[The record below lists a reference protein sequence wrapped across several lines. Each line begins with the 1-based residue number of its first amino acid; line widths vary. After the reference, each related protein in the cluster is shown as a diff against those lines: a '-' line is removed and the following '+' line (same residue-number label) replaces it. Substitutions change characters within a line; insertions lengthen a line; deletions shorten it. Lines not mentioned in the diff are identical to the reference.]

1 MRPPV
6 LSQITKYADH
16 LEDYLASDESPER
29 DLPIVMSH
37 ASPVYSYP
45 IILYNTEQMTRRN
58 MLEGFL
64 KRAKQTDV
72 AEVWDYSVANL
83 AILAEHGIVGRHVPV
98 RTAVSRAQEMRED
111 ISGQRQIYDVGFSG
125 VLSNRRAAVLL
136 GLQQAGLRVRNVPIF
151 GRARDRA
158 LAQALCMINIHFAD
172 DYRVFESTRCD
183 PWLTVGVPVVSET
196 SLDDDPRCINVPY
209 SELIS
214 ATVQLVQRLK
224 AGRSSDKKLEIEMS
238 V

>member
-6 LSQITKYADH
+6 LSQITKYVDH

-29 DLPIVMSH
+29 NLPIVMSH
-37 ASPVYSYP
+37 ASPVYTHP
-45 IILYNTEQMTRRN
+45 VILYNTEQLTRRN
-58 MLEGFL
+58 MLEDFL

-98 RTAVSRAQEMRED
+98 TTTVARAQEMRED
-111 ISGQRQIYDVGFSG
+111 ISGQRQTYDVGFSG
-125 VLSNRRAAVLL
+125 TMSGRRGVVLL
-136 GLQQAGLRVRNVPIF
+136 ALQEAGLRIRNVPIF

-158 LAQALCMINIHFAD
+158 LAQSLCMLNIHFAD
-172 DYRVFESTRCD
+172 DYRVFESVRCD
-183 PWLTVGVPVVSET
+183 PWLSVDVPVISET

-209 SELIS
+209 SDLVS

-224 AGRSSDKKLEIEMS
+224 AERDASLSN
-238 V
+238 

>member
-6 LSQITKYADH
+6 LSQITKYVDH

-37 ASPVYSYP
+37 ASPVYTYP
-45 IILYNTEQMTRRN
+45 VIMYNTEQLTRRN

-64 KRAKQTDV
+64 KRVREPDV
-72 AEVWDYSVANL
+72 VEVWDYSVANL

-98 RTAVSRAQEMRED
+98 GTTAARVQELRED
-111 ISGQRQIYDVGFSG
+111 ISGQRQTYDVGFSG
-125 VLSNRRAAVLL
+125 AISHRRAAILL
-136 GLQQAGLRVRNVPIF
+136 ALQEAGLRVRNVPIF

-158 LAQALCMINIHFAD
+158 LAQSLCMLNMHFAD
-172 DYRVFESTRCD
+172 DYRVFESVRCD

-196 SLDDDPRCINVPY
+196 SLDDDSRCINVPY
-209 SELIS
+209 EALVS

-224 AGRSSDKKLEIEMS
+224 AEKDSKN
-238 V
+238 

>member
-6 LSQITKYADH
+6 LSQITKYVDH

-37 ASPVYSYP
+37 LYPVCTHP
-45 IILYNTEQMTRRN
+45 IILYNTEQMTRTAV
-58 MLEGFL
+58 LAAFVA
-64 KRAKQTDV
+64 RAHQPDV
-72 AEVWDYSVANL
+72 AEVWDYSQANL

-98 RTAVSRAQEMRED
+98 GTTVGRAQEMRED
-111 ISGQRQIYDVGFSG
+111 ISGQRQTYDIGFSG
-125 VLSNRRAAVLL
+125 AISQRRAAVLL
-136 GLQQAGLRVRNVPIF
+136 ALQEAGLRVRNVPIF

-158 LAQALCMINIHFAD
+158 LAQSLCMLNIHFAD
-172 DYRVFESTRCD
+172 DYRVFESVRCD
-183 PWLTVGVPVVSET
+183 PWLSVGVPIVSET

-209 SELIS
+209 SELVS

-224 AGRSSDKKLEIEMS
+224 EEREAMTAGVAAAST
-238 V
+238 